1 MHTVVILITSTYT
14 IVSEM
19 KTLRDAELAL
29 RPYVPLVAQLSGGN
43 TTLERI
49 EPLMKLIGNPE
60 DRLRIIHIAGT
71 SGKTSTSYYIAG
83 LMQATGSSVG
93 LTVSPHV
100 DKISERVQINGQPLS
115 DAEFCSELGIFLR
128 LIQTAAQTP
137 SYFELLYAFSLWV
150 FDRRGVDY
158 AVIET
163 GMGGLYDATNVAKRA
178 DKVCVITD
186 IGYDHMHVLG
196 NTLPEIAAQKI
207 GIVHN
212 QNVAITYRQSDEIMN
227 VFRDWAWQRDSSL
240 IILDQGS
247 EQTSFGETLE
257 HMPAYQR
264 RNWLLAHHAYQFVRD
279 RDQLTLAS
287 TQAVAM
293 TQLIQI
299 PARMEIVARGGK
311 TLVMDGAHNEQKMQA
326 FVSSFQQRFPGIRPA
341 VLVALKTGKEYQ
353 AVSPILSQLTD
364 TIIVTTFDT
373 SQDLPA
379 HSMDTELFA
388 GSLRKAGIQNVTIV
402 PDHRLA
408 YDTLMQNP
416 HNVCVITGS
425 FYLLSQLRSE
435 VSE

>member
-1 MHTVVILITSTYT
+1 MYT

-29 RPYVPLVAQLSGGN
+29 RPYVPLVAQFTGGN

-60 DRLRIIHIAGT
+60 ERLRIIHVAGT

-83 LMQATGSSVG
+83 LMRASGCTIG

-100 DKISERVQINGQPLS
+100 DRLSERVQVDGQPLS
-115 DAEFCSELGIFLR
+115 DIELCSELDIFLR
-128 LIQTAAQTP
+128 LVQTADQPP

-196 NTLPEIAAQKI
+196 NTLPKIAAQKI
-207 GIVHN
+207 GIVHD
-212 QNVAITYRQSDEIMN
+212 QNVAITHRQADEIMR
-227 VFRDWAWQRDSSL
+227 VFADWTEQHSSSLVVLDQAAEQMAFRDSM
-240 IILDQGS
+240 
-247 EQTSFGETLE
+247 E

-264 RNWLLAHHAYQFVRD
+264 RNWLLAYNTYKYVCARD
-279 RDQLTLAS
+279 LLVLAS
-287 TQAVAM
+287 REAVVETQS
-293 TQLIQI
+293 IQV
-299 PARMEIVARGGK
+299 PARMEIVPRRGK

-379 HSMDTELFA
+379 LSMDTEVFA
-388 GSLRKAGIQNVTIV
+388 SSLMEAGIQSVTIV

-408 YDTLMQNP
+408 YDTLMQTQQDT
-416 HNVCVITGS
+416 CVITGS

>member
-1 MHTVVILITSTYT
+1 
-14 IVSEM
+14 M

-29 RPYVPLVAQLSGGN
+29 RPYVPLVAQFTGGN

-60 DRLRIIHIAGT
+60 ERLRIIHVAGT

-83 LMQATGSSVG
+83 LMRASGCTIG

-100 DKISERVQINGQPLS
+100 DRLSERVQVDGQPLS
-115 DAEFCSELGIFLR
+115 DIEFCSELEIFLR
-128 LIQTAAQTP
+128 LVQTADQPP

-207 GIVHN
+207 GIVHD
-212 QNVAITYRQSDEIMN
+212 QNVAITYRQADEIMR
-227 VFRDWAWQRDSSL
+227 VFTDWTEQHSSPLVVLDQAAEQMAFRDSM
-240 IILDQGS
+240 
-247 EQTSFGETLE
+247 E

-264 RNWLLAHHAYQFVRD
+264 RNWLLAYRTYTHVCARD
-279 RDQLTLAS
+279 RLVLAS
-287 TQAVAM
+287 REAVVETQS
-293 TQLIQI
+293 IQV
-299 PARMEIVARGGK
+299 PARMEIVPRRGK

-326 FVSSFQQRFPGIRPA
+326 FVESFQQRFPGIRPA

-353 AVSPILSQLTD
+353 AVSPILSRLTD

-388 GSLRKAGIQNVTIV
+388 SSLIDAGIQSVTIV

-408 YDTLMQNP
+408 YDTLMQTQQDT
-416 HNVCVITGS
+416 CVITGS